1 VLFAVTPV
9 GREVAEISAPI
20 VAGVMELM
28 GPALLWGKLMMAMG
42 GTGVRAGLAGAR
54 AATEAVVNASQ
65 EKALERR
72 EQIGGGLER
81 GEAGLYRYAN

>member
-1 VLFAVTPV
+1 
-9 GREVAEISAPI
+9 
-20 VAGVMELM
+20 MELM

-72 EQIGGGLER
+72 EQGDSDR
-81 GEAGLYRYAN
+81 GEAGVYRYAN